1 MAVRRHTG
9 RPSREERVRAALAW
23 LDRYRG
29 IVDDPAAFRAV
40 LHEAPP
46 VDLLV
51 PRDEPAGVAA
61 SLAAR
66 GLAVERFDW
75 APRHLR
81 VRGGPGERL
90 PGAGLLPEVILG
102 RAFPQGLSSAA
113 AALPLAPGPGHL
125 VLDACAAPGGKTLL
139 LDALAGG
146 KARILAVD
154 PSKGRSG
161 LIVQSLARH
170 GVASTVV
177 ALGDAGALPRAAL
190 FDRVLVDAPC
200 TGEGT
205 FRVPAPR
212 YAPSGEAGLLAA
224 RVHQRRILARALDL
238 LAPGGLLVY
247 STCSLAPEEDEAI
260 VAEALAGRDDL
271 ALEPLPPGIPGLPGL
286 TAWGD
291 ERWPAALARTRRIF
305 PHHTGSW
312 GFFVAL
318 LRKDPASARVARSRR
333 EPPPPAPPREDPEA
347 RRELARYLA
356 ERFAVPAETLD
367 PYLVVPRGR
376 DLWVLRRPAG
386 ADLDLAPLHVV
397 APGLRA
403 LRRTGRG
410 WRPTTG
416 FLRLLDGALRERV
429 VRLTAAAGAALLER
443 RELPAPAGAPR
454 GLVALAIDGRVVGAG
469 FVDEG
474 RLVPELPRSLLPPPP
489 RGDAAS
495 GGQ

>member
-1 MAVRRHTG
+1 VAERRHTG
-9 RPSREERVRAALAW
+9 RASREERVREALAW
-23 LDRYRG
+23 LERYRE

-40 LHEAPP
+40 LEEPPP

-51 PRDEPAGVAA
+51 PREDPGDVAG
-61 SLAAR
+61 SLEAR
-66 GLAVERFDW
+66 GFRVERFPW
-75 APRHLR
+75 APRHIR
-81 VRGGPGERL
+81 VHAPSGGPP

-102 RAFPQGLSSAA
+102 RAYAQGLSSAA
-113 AALPLAPGPGHL
+113 APLPLAPLAGHL
-125 VLDACAAPGGKTLL
+125 VLDACSAPGGKTLL
-139 LDALAGG
+139 LDSLAGG
-146 KARILAVD
+146 RARILAVD
-154 PSKGRSG
+154 PSRGRAG

-170 GVASTVV
+170 GVAGTVI
-177 ALGDAGALPRAAL
+177 ALGDAGGLPRTAL

-212 YAPSGEAGLLAA
+212 YAPSGEEGLARA

-260 VAEALAGRDDL
+260 VAEALATRDDV
-271 ALEPLPPGIPGLPGL
+271 ALLSLPDELPGLPGL
-286 TAWGD
+286 TSWRG
-291 ERWPAALARTRRIF
+291 ERWPAELARTRRIF

-318 LRKDPASARVARSRR
+318 LRKATEGARVARPRR
-333 EPPPPAPPREDPEA
+333 APAPPAPPVEDPAA
-347 RRELARYLA
+347 RETLCGFMA
-356 ERFAVPAETLD
+356 ERFGVPREALD
-367 PYLVVPRGR
+367 PYLVIPRGR

-386 ADLDLAPLHVV
+386 ADLDLGPLHVV

-416 FLRLLDGALRERV
+416 FLRLLGPALRERV
-429 VRLTAAAGAALLER
+429 VHLDRRGGDELLAR
-443 RELPAPAGAPR
+443 RELPAPPGAPT
-454 GLVALAIDGRVVGAG
+454 GLVALSVEGRVVGAG
-469 FVDEG
+469 FVENG
-474 RLVPELPRSLLPPPP
+474 RLVPELPRSLLPPVRP
-489 RGDAAS
+489 
-495 GGQ
+495 GGESAGQ

>member
-1 MAVRRHTG
+1 MAERRHTG
-9 RPSREERVRAALAW
+9 RPSPEERVRAALAW
-23 LDRYRG
+23 LDRYRE
-29 IVDDPAAFRAV
+29 IVDDPAAFRVA
-40 LHEAPP
+40 LEEPPP

-51 PRDEPAGVAA
+51 PREDPADVAA
-61 SLAAR
+61 GIRAR
-66 GLAVERFDW
+66 GLLVERFPW

-81 VRGGPGERL
+81 VRAAPGEPR
-90 PGAGLLPEVILG
+90 PRAGLLPEVILG
-102 RAFPQGLSSAA
+102 RAFAQGLSSAA
-113 AALPLAPGPGHL
+113 AALPLAPRAGHL

-139 LDALAGG
+139 LDSLAGG
-146 KARILAVD
+146 TARILALD

-170 GVASTVV
+170 GVASAVI
-177 ALGDAGALPRAAL
+177 ALGDAGGLPRTAL

-205 FRVPAPR
+205 FRVPVPR
-212 YAPSGEAGLLAA
+212 YAPSGEEGLARA

-260 VAEALAGRDDL
+260 VAEALASREDIEL
-271 ALEPLPPGIPGLPGL
+271 LPVPGEIPGLPGL
-286 TAWGD
+286 TSWQG
-291 ERWPAALARTRRIF
+291 ERWPAELARTRRIF

-318 LRKDPASARVARSRR
+318 LRKAEEGARVARPRR
-333 EPPPPAPPREDPEA
+333 ETPPPAFPADDPEA
-347 RRELARYLA
+347 RSHLLAYLG
-356 ERFAVPAETLD
+356 ERFGVPGEALD
-367 PYLVVPRGR
+367 PYLVIPRGR
-376 DLWVLRRPAG
+376 DLWVLRRPSG

-416 FLRLLDGALRERV
+416 FLRLLGPALRERV
-429 VRLTAAAGAALLER
+429 VRLDRARGEELLVR
-443 RELPAPAGAPR
+443 RELSAPPGTPA
-454 GLVALAIDGRVVGAG
+454 GLVALAIEDRVVGAG
-469 FVDEG
+469 FVEG
-474 RLVPELPRSLLPPPP
+474 GTLRPELPRSLLPPVRPG
-489 RGDAAS
+489 GDSA
-495 GGQ
+495 GE